1 MIYKELYNASDTYHK
16 EVSMIE
22 SKNKK
27 LHQKKLLDL
36 KKIIQEGQHPSQLKE
51 LDYLGVLANKLIQ
64 EEFLTT
70 SDQKKQH

>member
-1 MIYKELYNASDTYHK
+1 
-16 EVSMIE
+16 MIE

>member
-1 MIYKELYNASDTYHK
+1 
-16 EVSMIE
+16 MIE

-36 KKIIQEGQHPSQLKE
+36 KKIIQEGKHPSQLKE
-51 LDYLGVLANKLIQ
+51 LDYLAVLANKLIQ